1 MAATQ
6 KRLVHKQFNSPINLY
21 SQKNIQETLDRELK
35 LLSNGAVGIDF
46 DDPSTTKPP
55 SLAKS
60 AVLAALEEEE
70 REKSRGTAAFGRQSR
85 SRQPTRPTDPR
96 TVSPCI
102 DRETVLKIN
111 RRPLQRR
118 HRSCD
123 NFWPP
128 RSPATGEA
136 HGRHRSPARDEGLKR
151 VAWPPPT
158 EGPEYEVH
166 PSQQKQH
173 AVGQQIPPQQQQQ
186 QFQPQQFYQQT
197 NPQQQQQQYQPAYQQ
212 TSFPPQQQQQH
223 PHQPVER
230 IVPIQRATSI
240 QSPLGTPTKSP
251 VNQLKYP
258 SYPPASPQSPV
269 HYPAAGPPA
278 SARGPPSSTV
288 AFSGGRAVLPNKPQQ
303 YAYQQQR
310 GGYGNQAAPR
320 SPVVPAA
327 SPRSPGLST
336 LGGSGSPRGWAH
348 VASPQ
353 QQQQQQQ
360 YHQGYGPAG
369 NTGSAP
375 QAAWYGARKP
385 EAQQQQPLAPQYQNP
400 LEQQPYQP
408 QPTEAFQPLT
418 AQQQQPLYQPA
429 QPQQHQQL
437 PPTLITTLRKEPP
450 MSQEPA
456 PVYQTQ
462 PVAAIYQGGS
472 NMRGDQKW
480 PPEEYKR
487 QSEVDNEERRKLAQQ
502 PAFRPRRQQKDYAD
516 FFAKNALNNTYPG
529 YRAPP
534 GTQHHA

>member
-1 MAATQ
+1 MAAMQ
-6 KRLVHKQFNSPINLY
+6 RRLVHKQFNSPINLY

-70 REKSRGTAAFGRQSR
+70 REKSRGT
-85 SRQPTRPTDPR
+85 
-96 TVSPCI
+96 
-102 DRETVLKIN
+102 
-111 RRPLQRR
+111 
-118 HRSCD
+118 
-123 NFWPP
+123 
-128 RSPATGEA
+128 
-136 HGRHRSPARDEGLKR
+136 GLKR
-151 VAWPPPT
+151 VAWPPPA

-186 QFQPQQFYQQT
+186 QQFQPQQFYQQT
-197 NPQQQQQQYQPAYQQ
+197 NPQQQQYQPAYQQ

-230 IVPIQRATSI
+230 IVPIQR
-240 QSPLGTPTKSP
+240 
-251 VNQLKYP
+251 
-258 SYPPASPQSPV
+258 
-269 HYPAAGPPA
+269 
-278 SARGPPSSTV
+278 
-288 AFSGGRAVLPNKPQQ
+288 
-303 YAYQQQR
+303 
-310 GGYGNQAAPR
+310 
-320 SPVVPAA
+320 
-327 SPRSPGLST
+327 
-336 LGGSGSPRGWAH
+336 
-348 VASPQ
+348 
-353 QQQQQQQ
+353 
-360 YHQGYGPAG
+360 
-369 NTGSAP
+369 
-375 QAAWYGARKP
+375 P
-385 EAQQQQPLAPQYQNP
+385 EAQHQQPLAPQYQNP

-429 QPQQHQQL
+429 QPQQQQL

>member
-1 MAATQ
+1 MAAMQ
-6 KRLVHKQFNSPINLY
+6 RRLVHKQFNSPINLY

-70 REKSRGTAAFGRQSR
+70 REKSRGT
-85 SRQPTRPTDPR
+85 
-96 TVSPCI
+96 
-102 DRETVLKIN
+102 
-111 RRPLQRR
+111 
-118 HRSCD
+118 
-123 NFWPP
+123 
-128 RSPATGEA
+128 
-136 HGRHRSPARDEGLKR
+136 GLKR
-151 VAWPPPT
+151 VAWPPPA

-186 QFQPQQFYQQT
+186 QQQFQPQQFYHQT
-197 NPQQQQQQYQPAYQQ
+197 NPQHQQQQHQQPAYQQ
-212 TSFPPQQQQQH
+212 TSFPPQQH

-258 SYPPASPQSPV
+258 TYPGSPQPSV
-269 HYPAAGPPA
+269 HYPAAGPPGGT
-278 SARGPPSSTV
+278 RGQASSTV
-288 AFSGGRAVLPNKPQQ
+288 AFSGGRAVLPNKQQQ
-303 YAYQQQR
+303 YYQQQQPR
-310 GGYGNQAAPR
+310 GGYGHQAAPR
-320 SPVVPAA
+320 SPVVPVA

-348 VASPQ
+348 VSSPQ
-353 QQQQQQQ
+353 QQQQQQ
-360 YHQGYGPAG
+360 YHPGYASAG
-369 NTGSAP
+369 HTGSAQP
-375 QAAWYGARKP
+375 AAWYGARKP

-400 LEQQPYQP
+400 LQQQQQPYQP

-429 QPQQHQQL
+429 QPQQQL

-534 GTQHHA
+534 GTQHHS